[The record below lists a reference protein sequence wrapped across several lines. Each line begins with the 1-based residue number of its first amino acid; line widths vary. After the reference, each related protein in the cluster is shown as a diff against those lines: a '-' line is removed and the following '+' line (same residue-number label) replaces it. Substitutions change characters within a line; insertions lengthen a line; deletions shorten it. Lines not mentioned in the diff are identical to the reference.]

1 MIPNSIYVNLI
12 KDKEFDKVLDLKTI
26 SLPYT
31 CSEDDRFFIKDEIR
45 KSSNMVRY
53 AFNRYKDDKSEKD
66 IRLLSKSIS
75 NVPSD
80 SWFIQCAIKK
90 ANYLFLANKEK
101 VIFGGKFNF
110 FQRLKCKLN
119 KDEFKSGRLLGIYSQ
134 GTMARKGNRKFKL
147 DITNNQIIFK
157 FSKTKHICLK
167 LPVLHKNY
175 LYELINLEE
184 QCNQKLSNFSVE
196 LKLDKICI
204 AFDDSKIYCSNYNG
218 KSNIVAGID
227 MNPNYIGFSISK
239 WIGNKR
245 KILLEEQYDLSY
257 FTRNLHKSS
266 NDAKSK
272 HQNNKQIFELKE
284 IAKDIIKKCKLY
296 KVGKFGIEDLSFK
309 TGNSG
314 EDKFFNRLTKNK
326 WKREALVSVLKKHC
340 LLNKIDF
347 IEVNP
352 VYSSF
357 IGNVLN
363 EAPDP
368 IAASLEIAR
377 RAMFKYIKGQF
388 YPELIKTESLFNQWK
403 ESASWVYSSWKELFD
418 IVKTAGVKYR
428 RSLESFDSEVFRLK
442 SSKSF
447 VNLYKIYK
455 ELE

>member
-1 MIPNSIYVNLI
+1 M
-12 KDKEFDKVLDLKTI
+12 
-26 SLPYT
+26 PYI
-31 CSEDDRFFIKDEIR
+31 CSDDDRDFIKDEIR

-53 AFNRYKDDKSEKD
+53 AFNRYKDGVSEKD

-80 SWFIQCAIKK
+80 SWFTQCAIKK

-110 FQRLKCKLN
+110 FQRLKHKLN
-119 KDEFKSGRLLGIYSQ
+119 KAEFKSGRLLGIYSQ
-134 GTMARKGNRKFKL
+134 GEKNYYGNRKFKL
-147 DITNNQIIFK
+147 DISNNQIIFK
-157 FSKTKHICLK
+157 FSKTNHINLR
-167 LPVLHKNY
+167 LPKLHKNY

-218 KSNIVAGID
+218 NSNIVGAID

-239 WIGNKR
+239 WNNGKR
-245 KILLEEQYDLSY
+245 KILLKEQYDLSY
-257 FTRNLHKSS
+257 FTKNLHKAS
-266 NDAKSK
+266 DDVKSK

-284 IAKDIIKKCKLY
+284 IVKDIIKKCKFFH
-296 KVGKFGIEDLSFK
+296 VGKFGIEDLSFK
-309 TGNSG
+309 SETSG
-314 EDKFFNRLTKNK
+314 KGKSFNRLTKNK
-326 WKREALVSVLKKHC
+326 WKRDSLVSALKKQC

-357 IGNVLN
+357 IGNLCN
-363 EAPDP
+363 DAPDP

-388 YPELIKTESLFNQWK
+388 YPELIKAESLFNQWK

-418 IVKTAGVKYR
+418 IAKTAGVKYR

-442 SSKSF
+442 SSKSM
-447 VNLYKIYK
+447 VNLYKIYNG
-455 ELE
+455 LE

>member
-1 MIPNSIYVNLI
+1 M
-12 KDKEFDKVLDLKTI
+12 KTI

-31 CSEDDRFFIKDEIR
+31 CSEDDRNFIKDEIR

-53 AFNRYKDDKSEKD
+53 AFNRYKDSKSEKD
-66 IRLLSKSIS
+66 IRLLSKSLA

-90 ANYLFLANKEK
+90 ASYLFLTNKEN
-101 VIFGGKFNF
+101 VIFGGKFSF
-110 FQRLKCKLN
+110 YQRLKHKITSN
-119 KDEFKSGRLLGIYSQ
+119 QFKENRLLGVYSQ
-134 GTMARKGNRKFKL
+134 GEKNYYGNRKFRL
-147 DITNNQIIFK
+147 DIANNQIIFK
-157 FSKTKHICLK
+157 FSRYKYINLQLPK
-167 LPVLHKNY
+167 LRKNY

-204 AFDDSKIYCSNYNG
+204 TFDDSKIYCSNYVG
-218 KSNIVAGID
+218 KSNIVGAID

-239 WIGNKR
+239 WNNGKR

-257 FTRNLHKSS
+257 FTRNLHKAL

-272 HQNNKQIFELKE
+272 HQNNKQIFEIKE
-284 IAKDIIKKCKLY
+284 IAKDIIKKCKFFH
-296 KVGKFGIEDLSFK
+296 VGKFGIEDLNFK
-309 TGNSG
+309 QNNPRKGKS
-314 EDKFFNRLTKNK
+314 FNRLMKNK
-326 WKREALVSVLKKHC
+326 WKREALVSALRKHC

-357 IGNVLN
+357 IGNLCN

-377 RAMFKYIKGQF
+377 RAYFKYIKGQF
-388 YPELIKTESLFNQWK
+388 YSELIKAESLFNLWK

-418 IVKTAGVKYR
+418 IVKTAGLKYR
-428 RSLESFDSEVFRLK
+428 RSLESFDSRVFRLK

-447 VNLYKIYK
+447 VNLYKFYNS
-455 ELE
+455 LEC

>member
-1 MIPNSIYVNLI
+1 M
-12 KDKEFDKVLDLKTI
+12 KTI

-31 CSEDDRFFIKDEIR
+31 CSEDDRNFIKDEIR

-53 AFNRYKDDKSEKD
+53 AFNRYKDGKSEKD
-66 IRLLSKSIS
+66 IRLLSKNLQ

-80 SWFIQCAIKK
+80 SWFTQCAIKK
-90 ANYLFLANKEK
+90 ANYLLLANKEK

-110 FQRLKCKLN
+110 FQRLKHKLN
-119 KDEFKSGRLLGIYSQ
+119 KDEFKSGRLLGVYSQ
-134 GTMARKGNRKFKL
+134 GETLKCGNRKFKL

-157 FSKTKHICLK
+157 FSKTKHICLN

-196 LKLDKICI
+196 LQLDKICI
-204 AFDDSKIYCSNYNG
+204 TFDDSKIYCSNYVGN
-218 KSNIVAGID
+218 SNIVAGID

-257 FTRNLHKSS
+257 YTRNLHKSTI
-266 NDAKSK
+266 DAKSK
-272 HQNNKQIFELKE
+272 HQNNKQIYELKE
-284 IAKDIIKKCKLY
+284 IAKDIIKKCKQFN
-296 KVGKFGIEDLSFK
+296 VGKFGIEDLNFK
-309 TGNSG
+309 IGNQGKGKS
-314 EDKFFNRLTKNK
+314 FNRLTKNK
-326 WKREALVSVLKKHC
+326 WKREALVSALKKLC
-340 LLNKIDF
+340 LLNRIDF
-347 IEVNP
+347 IEANP

-363 EAPDP
+363 KAPDP

-388 YPELIKTESLFNQWK
+388 YPELIKAESLFNQWK
-403 ESASWVYSSWKELFD
+403 ESASWVYSSWRELFD

-428 RSLESFDSEVFRLK
+428 RSLDLFKSEVFRLK

-447 VNLYKIYK
+447 VNLYKIYNS
-455 ELE
+455 LDN

>member
-1 MIPNSIYVNLI
+1 M
-12 KDKEFDKVLDLKTI
+12 KTI

-31 CSEDDRFFIKDEIR
+31 CSEDDRNFIKDEIR
-45 KSSNMVRY
+45 KSSNMVRF
-53 AFNRYKDDKSEKD
+53 AFNRYTDNKSEKG
-66 IRLLSKSIS
+66 IRLLSKNLQNAS
-75 NVPSD
+75 SD

-101 VIFGGKFNF
+101 VIFGGRYNF
-110 FQRLKCKLN
+110 FQRLKHKLN

-134 GTMARKGNRKFKL
+134 GETLRCGNRKFKL
-147 DITNNQIIFK
+147 DIANNQIIFK
-157 FSKTKHICLK
+157 FSKSKHINLK
-167 LPVLHKNY
+167 FPKLHKNY

-204 AFDDSKIYCSNYNG
+204 AFDDSKTYCSQYIG
-218 KSNIVAGID
+218 KSNVVAGID

-239 WIGNKR
+239 WCNGKR
-245 KILLEEQYDLSY
+245 RILLEEQYDLSY
-257 FTRNLHKSS
+257 FTRNLHKATD
-266 NDAKSK
+266 DAKSK
-272 HQNNKQIFELKE
+272 HQNSKQIFELKE
-284 IAKDIIKKCKLY
+284 IVKDIIKKCKFFH
-296 KVGKFGIEDLSFK
+296 VGKFGIEDLNFK
-309 TGNSG
+309 QCDASKGKS
-314 EDKFFNRLTKNK
+314 FNRLTKNK
-326 WKREALVSVLKKHC
+326 WRREALVSALRKHC

-388 YPELIKTESLFNQWK
+388 YPELIKAESLFNQWK

-418 IVKTAGVKYR
+418 IIKTSKVKYR
-428 RSLESFDSEVFRLK
+428 RSLESFDFKVFRLK

-455 ELE
+455 

>member
-1 MIPNSIYVNLI
+1 M
-12 KDKEFDKVLDLKTI
+12 KTI

-31 CSEDDRFFIKDEIR
+31 CSKDDRNFIKDEIR

-53 AFNRYKDDKSEKD
+53 AFNRYKDGKSEKD
-66 IRLLSKSIS
+66 IRLLSKNLQ

-90 ANYLFLANKEK
+90 ANYLFLSNKEK

-110 FQRLKCKLN
+110 FQRLKNKLN
-119 KDEFKSGRLLGIYSQ
+119 KDEFKSSRLFGIYSQ
-134 GTMARKGNRKFKL
+134 GETLKCGNRKFKL
-147 DITNNQIIFK
+147 DIVNNQIIYK

-175 LYELINLEE
+175 LYDLINLEE
-184 QCNQKLSNFSVE
+184 QCNQKLSNFSIE
-196 LKLDKICI
+196 LKLDKIGI
-204 AFDDSKIYCSNYNG
+204 TFDDSKIYCSNYVGN
-218 KSNIVAGID
+218 SNIVGAID

-257 FTRNLHKSS
+257 FTKNLHKSS
-266 NDAKSK
+266 NDVKSK
-272 HQNNKQIFELKE
+272 YQNNKQIFELKE
-284 IAKDIIKKCKLY
+284 IAKDMIKKCKQFN
-296 KVGKFGIEDLSFK
+296 VGKFGIEDLNFK
-309 TGNSG
+309 IGNQGKGKS
-314 EDKFFNRLTKNK
+314 FNRLTKNK
-326 WKREALVSVLKKHC
+326 WKRDALVSALKKLC
-340 LLNKIDF
+340 LLNRIDF

-363 EAPDP
+363 KAPDP

-388 YPELIKTESLFNQWK
+388 YPELIKAESLFNQWK

-418 IVKTAGVKYR
+418 IAKIAGVKYR
-428 RSLESFDSEVFRLK
+428 RSLDLFKSEVFRLK
-442 SSKSF
+442 SSKSM
-447 VNLYKIYK
+447 VNLYKIYNS
-455 ELE
+455 LDN

>member
-1 MIPNSIYVNLI
+1 M
-12 KDKEFDKVLDLKTI
+12 KTI

-31 CSEDDRFFIKDEIR
+31 CSDDDRIFIKDEIR
-45 KSSNMVRY
+45 KSSNMVRF
-53 AFNRYKDDKSEKD
+53 AFNRYKDSKSEKG

-75 NVPSD
+75 NVPTD

-90 ANYLFLANKEK
+90 ANYLFLTNKEK
-101 VIFGGKFNF
+101 IIFGGKFSF
-110 FQRLKCKLN
+110 YQRLKHKLD
-119 KDEFKSGRLLGIYSQ
+119 KDIFKENRLLGIYSQ
-134 GTMARKGNRKFKL
+134 GEILRCGNRKFKL
-147 DITNNQIIFK
+147 DIVSNQIIFK
-157 FSKTKHICLK
+157 FSKTKHINLQ
-167 LPVLHKNY
+167 LPTLHKNY

-184 QCNQKLSNFSVE
+184 QCNQKFSNFSVE
-196 LKLDKICI
+196 LKLDKIFI
-204 AFDDSKIYCSNYNG
+204 TFDDSKIYCSNYVGN
-218 KSNIVAGID
+218 SNVVAGID

-239 WIGNKR
+239 WNNGKR
-245 KILLEEQYDLSY
+245 KVLLEEQYDLSH
-257 FTRNLHKSS
+257 FTKNLHKAS
-266 NDAKSK
+266 DDTKSK
-272 HQNNKQIFELKE
+272 YQNNKQIFELKE

-296 KVGKFGIEDLSFK
+296 KVGKFGIEDLFFK

-326 WKREALVSVLKKHC
+326 WKREALVSALKKHC

-377 RAMFKYIKGQF
+377 RAIFKYIKGQF
-388 YPELIKTESLFNQWK
+388 YPELIKAESLFNQWK

-418 IVKTAGVKYR
+418 IIKTAGVKYR

-442 SSKSF
+442 SSKSMI
-447 VNLYKIYK
+447 NLYKIYK